1 MTSVSKEYVYLKIN
15 NENSKYIYMNTYN
28 VTKPINERIK
38 KAKFVDYSYNSKYI
52 DSFDFKNFNS
62 EGISKITFD
71 NINYKEIQTNRT

>member
-15 NENSKYIYMNTYN
+15 SENSKYIYMNTYN
-28 VTKPINERIK
+28 LTKPINERIK
-38 KAKFVDYSYNSKYI
+38 KAKFVDYSYNSKYT

-71 NINYKEIQTNRT
+71 NINYKEIRTNRT